1 MVAGEQLHS
10 QEAQEVTFRSGRGK
24 GWIPGTEIWEMWPE
38 LAERS
43 SCSHVL
49 VQPLGDFPQD
59 KVNILHIEHE
69 GQGALGRGEHSVSL
83 LSCSLSVRP
92 RVGQRCQPLDTA
104 FLGGE

>member
-1 MVAGEQLHS
+1 
-10 QEAQEVTFRSGRGK
+10 
-24 GWIPGTEIWEMWPE
+24 MWPE

-43 SCSHVL
+43 SWSHLL

-59 KVNILHIEHE
+59 KADILHIGHE

-92 RVGQRCQPLDTA
+92 RVGQWCQLLDTA